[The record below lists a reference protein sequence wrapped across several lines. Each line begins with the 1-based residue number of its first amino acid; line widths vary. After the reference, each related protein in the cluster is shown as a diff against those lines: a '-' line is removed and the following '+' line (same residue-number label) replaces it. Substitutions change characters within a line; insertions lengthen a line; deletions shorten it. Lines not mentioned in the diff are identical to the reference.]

1 MRVIYFKN
9 KKMTICSIFNR
20 AVTTNIKGKFMINQ
34 NDLDIVPTMTA
45 KPKFQNTLK
54 LNPYDRLYDQLSLID
69 ENLETY
75 INKLKPKDA
84 IITYEDPC
92 PSEFNEQRYNA
103 EIQQLED
110 KRRLLAQ
117 QILASTNLQVALKLR
132 AEYDSIVAPSR
143 DDSQF
148 YDLTFNTVQV
158 NVKDAYKRLLSLKDK
173 WDTAISVKE
182 KEIKAQRR
190 QSYKIY
196 NYNLLKDNDCFEAIV
211 AIIKHPCVVRESE
224 IINNR
229 FDSDIISTLKYA
241 RDVDVA
247 AFDGCKT
254 ITDYHK
260 LVDDGAFDTDV
271 ILSVSDKERLAA
283 TFVQHD
289 NNLLDG
295 HCIECIT
302 TFKKRFDDV
311 KQLESLKAGL

>member
-1 MRVIYFKN
+1 
-9 KKMTICSIFNR
+9 
-20 AVTTNIKGKFMINQ
+20 MINQ

-54 LNPYDRLYDQLSLID
+54 TNPYDRLYDQLSLID
-69 ENLETY
+69 EDLETY
-75 INKLKPKDA
+75 INKLKSKDA
-84 IITYEDPC
+84 IITYEDPG

-117 QILASTNLQVALKLR
+117 QILASTNLQSALKLR
-132 AEYDSIVAPSR
+132 AEYDSIVAPDRGDSR
-143 DDSQF
+143 F
-148 YDLTFNTVQV
+148 YDLTFNVVQV

-173 WDTAISVKE
+173 WDTAISAKE
-182 KEIKAQRR
+182 SELKAQRR

-229 FDSDIISTLKYA
+229 FDSDIISTLKYVRA
-241 RDVDVA
+241 VNEV
-247 AFDGCKT
+247 AFDACKT
-254 ITDYHK
+254 ITEYHK
-260 LVDDGAFDTDV
+260 LVDDGVFDTDV

-283 TFVQHD
+283 TFVRHD
-289 NNLLDG
+289 GNLLDG

-302 TFKKRFDDV
+302 TFKKRFDDA

>member
-1 MRVIYFKN
+1 MRVIYFNN
-9 KKMTICSIFNR
+9 KKMTICSMFNR
-20 AVTTNIKGKFMINQ
+20 AITTNIKGKFMINQ

-45 KPKFQNTLK
+45 KPKFQNTIK
-54 LNPYDRLYDQLSLID
+54 LNPYDSLYDQLSLID
-69 ENLETY
+69 ECFETY
-75 INKLKPKDA
+75 INKLKTKDA
-84 IITYEDPC
+84 IITYEEPGN
-92 PSEFNEQRYNA
+92 SEFNVQRYNA

-173 WDTAISVKE
+173 WDTAISTKE
-182 KEIKAQRR
+182 RELKVQNR

-196 NYNLLKDNDCFEAIV
+196 NYNLLKDNECFEAIV

-224 IINNR
+224 IINNW
-229 FDSDIISTLKYA
+229 FDSDIISTLKYVRA
-241 RDVDVA
+241 VNEA
-247 AFDGCKT
+247 AFDACKT
-254 ITDYHK
+254 ITEYHK
-260 LVDDGAFDTDV
+260 LVDDGVFDTDV
-271 ILSVSDKERLAA
+271 ILSVQDKERLAA
-283 TFVQHD
+283 TFMQHN

-302 TFKKRFDDV
+302 TFKRRFDDA

>member
-1 MRVIYFKN
+1 
-9 KKMTICSIFNR
+9 
-20 AVTTNIKGKFMINQ
+20 MINQ
-34 NDLDIVPTMTA
+34 NDLDIVQIA
-45 KPKFQNTLK
+45 VSKPKFQNTLK
-54 LNPYDRLYDQLSLID
+54 TNPYDSLYDQLSLID
-69 ENLETY
+69 ECFETY

-84 IITYEDPC
+84 IITYEDPG

-103 EIQQLED
+103 EIRQLED
-110 KRRLLAQ
+110 KRRLLTQ
-117 QILASTNLQVALKLR
+117 QILASTNLQAALKLR

-143 DDSQF
+143 DDSRF

-173 WDTAISVKE
+173 WDTAISAKE
-182 KEIKAQRR
+182 SELKARKR

-224 IINNR
+224 IINNW
-229 FDSDIISTLKYA
+229 FNSDIISTLKCVRA
-241 RDVDVA
+241 VNEA
-247 AFDGCKT
+247 AFDACKT
-254 ITDYHK
+254 ITEYHK
-260 LVDDGAFDTDV
+260 LVDDGVFDTDV
-271 ILSVSDKERLAA
+271 ILPVSDKERLAA

-289 NNLLDG
+289 DNLLDG

>member
-1 MRVIYFKN
+1 
-9 KKMTICSIFNR
+9 
-20 AVTTNIKGKFMINQ
+20 MINQ
-34 NDLDIVPTMTA
+34 NDLDIVQIA
-45 KPKFQNTLK
+45 VSKPKFQNTLK
-54 LNPYDRLYDQLSLID
+54 TNPYDSLYDQLSLID
-69 ENLETY
+69 ECFETY

-84 IITYEDPC
+84 IITYEDPG

-103 EIQQLED
+103 EIRQLED
-110 KRRLLAQ
+110 KKRLLTQ
-117 QILASTNLQVALKLR
+117 QILASTNLQAALKLR

-143 DDSQF
+143 DDSRF

-173 WDTAISVKE
+173 WDTAISAKE
-182 KEIKAQRR
+182 SELKVRRR

-224 IINNR
+224 IINNW
-229 FDSDIISTLKYA
+229 FNSDIISTLKPVRA
-241 RDVDVA
+241 VNEA
-247 AFDGCKT
+247 AFDACKT
-254 ITDYHK
+254 ITEYHK
-260 LVDDGAFDTDV
+260 LVDDGVFDTDV
-271 ILSVSDKERLAA
+271 ILPVSDKERLAA

>member
-1 MRVIYFKN
+1 M
-9 KKMTICSIFNR
+9 
-20 AVTTNIKGKFMINQ
+20 NQ

-45 KPKFQNTLK
+45 KPKFQNTIK
-54 LNPYDRLYDQLSLID
+54 LNPHDRLCDQLSLID
-69 ENLETY
+69 EGLETY

-84 IITYEDPC
+84 IITYEDPGH
-92 PSEFNEQRYNA
+92 SEFNEQHYNA

-117 QILASTNLQVALKLR
+117 QILASTSLQVALKLR
-132 AEYDSIVAPSR
+132 AEYDSIIAPSR
-143 DDSQF
+143 DDSRF
-148 YDLTFNTVQV
+148 YDVMFNTVQV
-158 NVKDAYKRLLSLKDK
+158 NVKEAYKRLLSLKDK
-173 WDTAISVKE
+173 WDTAISAKDSE
-182 KEIKAQRR
+182 LKANAR

-211 AIIKHPCVVRESE
+211 AILKHPCVVRESE

-229 FDSDIISTLKYA
+229 FDSDIISTLKYVRA
-241 RDVDVA
+241 VNEV
-247 AFDGCKT
+247 AFDACKT
-254 ITDYHK
+254 ITEYHK
-260 LVDDGAFDTDV
+260 LVDDGVFDTDV

-289 NNLLDG
+289 DNLLDG

-302 TFKKRFDDV
+302 TFKKRFDDA

>member
-1 MRVIYFKN
+1 
-9 KKMTICSIFNR
+9 
-20 AVTTNIKGKFMINQ
+20 MINQ
-34 NDLDIVPTMTA
+34 NDLDIVQTMTA

-54 LNPYDRLYDQLSLID
+54 TNPYDRLYDQLSLID
-69 ENLETY
+69 ESLEAY
-75 INKLKPKDA
+75 INKLKSKDA

-92 PSEFNEQRYNA
+92 PSQFNEQRYNT
-103 EIQQLED
+103 EIRQLED
-110 KRRLLAQ
+110 KKRLLAQ
-117 QILASTNLQVALKLR
+117 QILTSTNLQVALKLR
-132 AEYDSIVAPSR
+132 AEYDSIVAPDR
-143 DDSQF
+143 DDSRF

-173 WDTAISVKE
+173 WNAAISAKE
-182 KEIKAQRR
+182 RELKAQAR

-196 NYNLLKDNDCFEAIV
+196 NYKLLKDNECFEAIV
-211 AIIKHPCVVRESE
+211 AILKHPCVVRESE

-229 FDSDIISTLKYA
+229 FDSDIISTLKYVRA
-241 RDVDVA
+241 VNETV
-247 AFDGCKT
+247 FDACKT
-254 ITDYHK
+254 ITEYHK

-283 TFVQHD
+283 TFVRHD

-302 TFKKRFDDV
+302 TFKKRFDDA

>member
-1 MRVIYFKN
+1 
-9 KKMTICSIFNR
+9 
-20 AVTTNIKGKFMINQ
+20 MIDQ

-45 KPKFQNTLK
+45 KPKFQNTIK
-54 LNPYDRLYDQLSLID
+54 LNPYDRLCDQLSLID
-69 ENLETY
+69 ESLEAY

-103 EIQQLED
+103 EIRQLED

-143 DDSQF
+143 DDSRF
-148 YDLTFNTVQV
+148 YDLAFNAAQV
-158 NVKDAYKRLLSLKDK
+158 NVKDAYKRLLALKDK

-229 FDSDIISTLKYA
+229 FDSDIISTLKSV
-241 RDVDVA
+241 RVVNEA
-247 AFDGCKT
+247 AFDTCKT

-260 LVDDGAFDTDV
+260 LVDDGVFDTDV

-302 TFKKRFDDV
+302 TFKKRFDDA
-311 KQLESLKAGL
+311 KQLESLKTGL

>member
-1 MRVIYFKN
+1 MRVIYFNN

-20 AVTTNIKGKFMINQ
+20 AVTTNIKDKFMINQ

-45 KPKFQNTLK
+45 KPKFQNTIK

-69 ENLETY
+69 ECFELY
-75 INKLKPKDA
+75 INKLKSKDA
-84 IITYEDPC
+84 IITYEDPGN
-92 PSEFNEQRYNA
+92 SEFNEQRYNA

-143 DDSQF
+143 DDSRF
-148 YDLTFNTVQV
+148 YNLTFNEVQV

-173 WDTAISVKE
+173 WDTVIRAKE
-182 KEIKAQRR
+182 KEIKAQKR

-196 NYNLLKDNDCFEAIV
+196 NYNLLKDNECFEAIV

-224 IINNR
+224 RINNK
-229 FDSDIISTLKYA
+229 FDSDIISTLKYVRA
-241 RDVDVA
+241 VNVT
-247 AFDGCKT
+247 AFDTCKT

-260 LVDDGAFDTDV
+260 LVDDGVFDTDV

-302 TFKKRFDDV
+302 AFKKRFDDA
-311 KQLESLKAGL
+311 KQLESLKVGL

>member
-1 MRVIYFKN
+1 M
-9 KKMTICSIFNR
+9 
-20 AVTTNIKGKFMINQ
+20 NQ

-45 KPKFQNTLK
+45 KPKFQNTIK
-54 LNPYDRLYDQLSLID
+54 LNPYDRLCDQLSLID
-69 ENLETY
+69 EGLETY

-84 IITYEDPC
+84 IITYEDPGH
-92 PSEFNEQRYNA
+92 SEFNEQHYNA

-117 QILASTNLQVALKLR
+117 QILASTSLQVALKLR
-132 AEYDSIVAPSR
+132 AEYDSIIAPSR
-143 DDSQF
+143 DDSRF
-148 YDLTFNTVQV
+148 YDVMFNTVQV
-158 NVKDAYKRLLSLKDK
+158 NVKEAYKRLLSLKDK
-173 WDTAISVKE
+173 WDTAISAKDSE
-182 KEIKAQRR
+182 LKANAR

-211 AIIKHPCVVRESE
+211 AILKHPCVVRESE

-229 FDSDIISTLKYA
+229 FDSDIISTLKYVRA
-241 RDVDVA
+241 VNEV
-247 AFDGCKT
+247 AFDACKT
-254 ITDYHK
+254 ITEYHK
-260 LVDDGAFDTDV
+260 LVDDGVFDTDV

-289 NNLLDG
+289 DNLLDG

-302 TFKKRFDDV
+302 TFKKRFDDA

>member
-1 MRVIYFKN
+1 
-9 KKMTICSIFNR
+9 
-20 AVTTNIKGKFMINQ
+20 MINQ

-45 KPKFQNTLK
+45 KPKFQNTIK
-54 LNPYDRLYDQLSLID
+54 LNPYDRLCDQLSLID
-69 ENLETY
+69 EGLETY
-75 INKLKPKDA
+75 INKLKSKDA

-92 PSEFNEQRYNA
+92 PSEFNEQRYNT
-103 EIQQLED
+103 EIRQLED

-132 AEYDSIVAPSR
+132 TEYDSIVAPSR
-143 DDSQF
+143 DDSRF
-148 YDLTFNTVQV
+148 YDVTFNTVQV
-158 NVKDAYKRLLSLKDK
+158 NVKEAYKRLLSLKDK
-173 WDTAISVKE
+173 WDTAISTKE
-182 KEIKAQRR
+182 SELKAQRR

-196 NYNLLKDNDCFEAIV
+196 NYNLLKDNDCFEAII

-229 FDSDIISTLKYA
+229 FDSDIISTLKYVRA
-241 RDVDVA
+241 VNEV
-247 AFDGCKT
+247 AFDECKT
-254 ITDYHK
+254 ITEYHK
-260 LVDDGAFDTDV
+260 LVDDGVFDTDV

-295 HCIECIT
+295 HCIECIA
-302 TFKKRFDDV
+302 TFKKRFDDA

>member
-1 MRVIYFKN
+1 M
-9 KKMTICSIFNR
+9 
-20 AVTTNIKGKFMINQ
+20 NQ
-34 NDLDIVPTMTA
+34 SDLDIVPTMTA

-54 LNPYDRLYDQLSLID
+54 TNPYDRLLDQLRLID
-69 ENLETY
+69 GGLETY
-75 INKLKPKDA
+75 INKLKSKDA

-92 PSEFNEQRYNA
+92 PSEFNEQRYNT

-143 DDSQF
+143 DDSRF

-173 WDTAISVKE
+173 WDNAICLKE
-182 KEIKAQRR
+182 KESQAQRR

-196 NYNLLKDNDCFEAIV
+196 NYKLLKDDGCMEAIV
-211 AIIKHPCVVRESE
+211 AIIKHPCVVRKSE
-224 IINNR
+224 IINNM
-229 FDSDIISTLKYA
+229 FDSDIISTLKYVRA
-241 RDVDVA
+241 VNEA
-247 AFDGCKT
+247 AFDACKT

-260 LVDDGAFDTDV
+260 LVDDGVFDTDV
-271 ILSVSDKERLAA
+271 TLSVSDKERLAA

-289 NNLLDG
+289 DNLLDG

>member
-1 MRVIYFKN
+1 M
-9 KKMTICSIFNR
+9 
-20 AVTTNIKGKFMINQ
+20 NQ
-34 NDLDIVPTMTA
+34 YDLDIVPTMTA
-45 KPKFQNTLK
+45 KPKFQNTIK

-69 ENLETY
+69 DGLEAY
-75 INKLKPKDA
+75 INKLKSKDA
-84 IITYEDPC
+84 IIITYEDPG
-92 PSEFNEQRYNA
+92 PSQFNEQRYNA

-143 DDSQF
+143 DDSRF
-148 YDLTFNTVQV
+148 YDATFDTVQV

-173 WDTAISVKE
+173 WDAAISAKE
-182 KEIKAQRR
+182 NELKINAR

-196 NYNLLKDNDCFEAIV
+196 NYNLLKDNECFEAIV

-229 FDSDIISTLKYA
+229 FDSDIISTLKSVRA
-241 RDVDVA
+241 VNVA
-247 AFDGCKT
+247 AFDACKT

-260 LVDDGAFDTDV
+260 LVDDGVFDTDV

-283 TFVQHD
+283 AFVQHD

-295 HCIECIT
+295 HCIECIKA
-302 TFKKRFDDV
+302 FKRRFDDA

>member
-1 MRVIYFKN
+1 
-9 KKMTICSIFNR
+9 
-20 AVTTNIKGKFMINQ
+20 MINQ

-45 KPKFQNTLK
+45 KPKFQNTIK

-69 ENLETY
+69 ESLEAY
-75 INKLKPKDA
+75 INKLKSKDA
-84 IITYEDPC
+84 IIAYDIPGT
-92 PSEFNEQRYNA
+92 SEFNEQRYNT
-103 EIQQLED
+103 EIQRLED

-148 YDLTFNTVQV
+148 YDLMFNMVQV
-158 NVKDAYKRLLSLKDK
+158 NVKDTYKRLLSLKDK
-173 WDTAISVKE
+173 WETAISTKE

-196 NYNLLKDNDCFEAIV
+196 NYNLLKDDDCFEAIV
-211 AIIKHPCVVRESE
+211 AILKHPCVVRESE

-229 FDSDIISTLKYA
+229 FDSDIISTLKSIRA
-241 RDVDVA
+241 VNEA
-247 AFDGCKT
+247 AFDACKT

-260 LVDDGAFDTDV
+260 LVDDGVFDTDV

-295 HCIECIT
+295 HCIECIKA
-302 TFKKRFDDV
+302 FKRRFDDAR
-311 KQLESLKAGL
+311 QLESLKAGL

>member
-1 MRVIYFKN
+1 M
-9 KKMTICSIFNR
+9 M
-20 AVTTNIKGKFMINQ
+20 NQ

-45 KPKFQNTLK
+45 KPKFQNTIK
-54 LNPYDRLYDQLSLID
+54 LNPYDSLCDQLSLID
-69 ENLETY
+69 DGLELY

-84 IITYEDPC
+84 IITYSDPGN
-92 PSEFNEQRYNA
+92 SEFNEQRYNA

-117 QILASTNLQVALKLR
+117 QILSSTNLQVALKLR
-132 AEYDSIVAPSR
+132 TEYDSIVAPSR
-143 DDSQF
+143 DDSRF
-148 YDLTFNTVQV
+148 YDLTFNEVQV

-173 WDTAISVKE
+173 WDTAISKKE
-182 KEIKAQRR
+182 SEIKVQKR
-190 QSYKIY
+190 QKIY
-196 NYNLLKDNDCFEAIV
+196 NRNLLKDNECFEAIV

-224 IINNR
+224 IINSW
-229 FDSDIISTLKYA
+229 FDSDIISTLKYVRA
-241 RDVDVA
+241 VNVA
-247 AFDGCKT
+247 AFDACKT

-260 LVDDGAFDTDV
+260 LVDDGVFDTDV

-283 TFVQHD
+283 TFVRHD

-302 TFKKRFDDV
+302 TFKKRFEDA

>member
-1 MRVIYFKN
+1 MRVIYFN
-9 KKMTICSIFNR
+9 NEKMTISSIFNR
-20 AVTTNIKGKFMINQ
+20 AVTINIKDKFMINQ

-45 KPKFQNTLK
+45 KPKFQNTIK

-69 ENLETY
+69 DSLETY
-75 INKLKPKDA
+75 INKLKSKDA
-84 IITYEDPC
+84 IITYEDPGN
-92 PSEFNEQRYNA
+92 SEFNEQRYNA

-143 DDSQF
+143 DDGRF
-148 YDLTFNTVQV
+148 YDLTFNEVQV
-158 NVKDAYKRLLSLKDK
+158 NVKDAYKRLLALKDK
-173 WDTAISVKE
+173 WNAAISTKE
-182 KEIKAQRR
+182 SELKAQKR

-224 IINNR
+224 IINNK
-229 FDSDIISTLKYA
+229 FDSDIISTLKYVRA
-241 RDVDVA
+241 VNEA
-247 AFDGCKT
+247 AFDACKT

-260 LVDDGAFDTDV
+260 LVDDGVFDTDV

-302 TFKKRFDDV
+302 TFKRRFDDV

>member
-1 MRVIYFKN
+1 M
-9 KKMTICSIFNR
+9 M
-20 AVTTNIKGKFMINQ
+20 NQ
-34 NDLDIVPTMTA
+34 SDLDIVPTVTA
-45 KPKFQNTLK
+45 KTKFQNTIK
-54 LNPYDRLYDQLSLID
+54 LDPYDRLCDQLSLID
-69 ENLETY
+69 ESLEAY

-84 IITYEDPC
+84 IITYEEPGAG
-92 PSEFNEQRYNA
+92 EFNEQRYNA
-103 EIQQLED
+103 ETRQLED

-143 DDSQF
+143 DDSRF

-158 NVKDAYKRLLSLKDK
+158 NVKDTYKRLLSLKDK
-173 WDTAISVKE
+173 WDDAIRAKE
-182 KEIKAQRR
+182 NELKVNTR

-229 FDSDIISTLKYA
+229 FDSDIISTLKSVRA
-241 RDVDVA
+241 VNEA
-247 AFDGCKT
+247 AFDACKT

-260 LVDDGAFDTDV
+260 LVDDGVFDTDV

-295 HCIECIT
+295 HCIECIK
-302 TFKKRFDDV
+302 TFKQRFDDA